1 MCTRGVWQL
10 KTLVVRYCPIG
21 GSSSGTREY
30 IRSGLLEFAGKNP
43 QLEVKTILGKGKH
56 PVMEGR
62 YVWGVNKVVDLRN
75 KNPKQIQELVDL
87 LRNTSGH
94 KVTQFKVPVV
104 AKRPSLQG
112 LWQPNLTKDVKFD
125 IKA

>member
-1 MCTRGVWQL
+1 MCTKGVWQL

-21 GSSSGTREY
+21 GSSAGTREY
-30 IRSGLLEFAGKNP
+30 LRTGLVDFAKQNS
-43 QLEVKTILGKGKH
+43 QVECKAILGKGKH

-62 YVWGVNKVVDLRN
+62 YVWGVNKVCDLRN
-75 KNPKQIQELVDL
+75 KSPKQIEKLVDL

-94 KVTQFKVPVV
+94 KVTLFKTPVV
-104 AKRPSLQG
+104 SQRPSIQG
-112 LWQPNLTKDVKFD
+112 RWQPNITSNISFN